1 MQSGLFFEGKMR
13 GVFEPGYLSVLG
25 KPPFVLTCAWTGR
38 IYFIR
43 TTDQESVMDEEKVCE
58 YLESKYSEG
67 QEVCE
72 PEKCMVCR
80 DGKWEDTQIW

>member
-1 MQSGLFFEGKMR
+1 
-13 GVFEPGYLSVLG
+13 
-25 KPPFVLTCAWTGR
+25 
-38 IYFIR
+38 
-43 TTDQESVMDEEKVCE
+43 MDEEKVCE